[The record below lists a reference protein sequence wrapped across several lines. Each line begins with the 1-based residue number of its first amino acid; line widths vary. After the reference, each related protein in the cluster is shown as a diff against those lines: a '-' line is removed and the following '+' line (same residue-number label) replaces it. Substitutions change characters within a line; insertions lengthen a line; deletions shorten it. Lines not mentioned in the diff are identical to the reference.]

1 MAQIKK
7 DTSLRKAILQ
17 AAITGQLISD
27 IGGESD
33 VLFSNEKKSKT
44 KLDSEADLPLASRV
58 SKRNSVVS
66 DSERTTPSPRGYA
79 PKTPNEFA
87 SFENQN
93 SVSER
98 SERPTL
104 PETGKQLLDKII
116 EERNNKL
123 LADWEEALKK
133 NVGGKATLPSFA
145 SKTRAKKPA
154 PVVASEIDEEELPF
168 EIPENWCWCRIDDLF
183 SHNTGKALNKSENK
197 EGTELEYITTSN
209 LYWNYFELDNLKTM
223 LFKDSEIEKCTVQKG
238 DLLVCEGGEVGRT
251 AIWNF
256 DRTICIQNHIHRLR
270 AYEASLNKSFYYFVM
285 FLYKEGKLIDDYAKG
300 IGIKGLSSNALGS
313 IIIPLPP
320 ISVQNAIV
328 AKLEQVLP
336 LVDAYENA
344 LLQKEELKSALP
356 DKVKKAILQEAITGK
371 LTEAWRKSATIKE
384 SGKQLLDRIIE
395 ERNAKALA
403 DWEEALKKN
412 VGGKATLPSFAS
424 KTRAKKPVPVV
435 ASEIDEEEI
444 PFEVPESWCWCRL
457 GDLASIAR
465 GGSPRPI
472 NDFLTNEPDGY
483 NWIKI
488 SDTDKGGKYIN
499 GTKQK
504 IKKEGLYKTRLIHKG
519 DFLLTNSMSFGRPY
533 ISNIDGCIH
542 DGWLVFSFINEL
554 INPDFIYNLLSS
566 PFIYDSFSQSA
577 AGGVVQ
583 NLNTDKVIDTLVPLP
598 SLKEQEEIVKKV
610 EELLL
615 LCK

>member
-17 AAITGQLISD
+17 AAITGQLISSCHS
-27 IGGESD
+27 E
-33 VLFSNEKKSKT
+33 
-44 KLDSEADLPLASRV
+44 LDSESA
-58 SKRNSVVS
+58 
-66 DSERTTPSPRGYA
+66 
-79 PKTPNEFA
+79 
-87 SFENQN
+87 
-93 SVSER
+93 
-98 SERPTL
+98 
-104 PETGKQLLDKII
+104 ETGKELLGRII

-123 LADWEEALKK
+123 LAEWKEALKK
-133 NVGGKATLPSFA
+133 NPKA
-145 SKTRAKKPA
+145 RKPV
-154 PVVASEIDEEELPF
+154 PVVASVIDEEEIPF

-223 LFKDSEIEKCTVQKG
+223 PFKDSEIEKCTVQKG

-270 AYEASLNKSFYYFVM
+270 AYETSLNKSFYYYVM

-320 ISVQNAIV
+320 LAVQNAIV

-403 DWEEALKKN
+403 EWEESLKKN
-412 VGGKATLPSFAS
+412 PK
-424 KTRAKKPVPVV
+424 AKKPVPVI
-435 ASEIDEEEI
+435 AREIEEEEI

-598 SLKEQEEIVKKV
+598 SLKEQQEIVKKL
-610 EELLL
+610 EELLP

>member
-104 PETGKQLLDKII
+104 PETGKELLDRII
-116 EERNNKL
+116 EERNKKL
-123 LADWEEALKK
+123 LAEWEEVLKK
-133 NVGGKATLPSFA
+133 NP
-145 SKTRAKKPA
+145 KTKKPA
-154 PVVASEIDEEELPF
+154 PIVASEIDEEEIPF
-168 EIPENWCWCRIDDLF
+168 EIPENWCWCRLGDLI
-183 SHNTGKALNKSENK
+183 SISSGDMLTSSQMKNGKIPVYGGNGITGYHNVSNIHEETIVIGRVGFYCGSVHLTEK
-197 EGTELEYITTSN
+197 EAWVTDNAFTTSYSKKCLN
-209 LYWNYFELDNLKTM
+209 REYLIIALRQLDLGRQQNKTAQPVV
-223 LFKDSEIEKCTVQKG
+223 S
-238 DLLVCEGGEVGRT
+238 
-251 AIWNF
+251 
-256 DRTICIQNHIHRLR
+256 
-270 AYEASLNKSFYYFVM
+270 
-285 FLYKEGKLIDDYAKG
+285 GKKIYPM
-300 IGIKGLSSNALGS
+300 IF
-313 IIIPLPP
+313 PLPP
-320 ISVQNAIV
+320 LSVQNAIV
-328 AKLEQVLP
+328 VKLEQVLP

-344 LLQKEELKSALP
+344 LLQKEELKNALP
-356 DKVKKAILQEAITGK
+356 DKIKKAILQEAITGQ
-371 LTEAWRKSATIKE
+371 LTESWRKSATIKE

-403 DWEEALKKN
+403 EWEETLKKN

-435 ASEIDEEEI
+435 ASEIEEDEI
-444 PFEVPESWCWCRL
+444 PFEVPESWCWCRIDDL
-457 GDLASIAR
+457 FAHNSGKALNKSENKVGTELEYITTSNLYWNYFELDNLKTMLFKDEEIEKCTVKKGDLLVCE
-465 GGSPRPI
+465 GGEVGRSAIWNYDRTVCI
-472 NDFLTNEPDGY
+472 QNH
-483 NWIKI
+483 IH
-488 SDTDKGGKYIN
+488 
-499 GTKQK
+499 
-504 IKKEGLYKTRLIHKG
+504 RL
-519 DFLLTNSMSFGRPY
+519 RA
-533 ISNIDGCIH
+533 
-542 DGWLVFSFINEL
+542 
-554 INPDFIYNLLSS
+554 
-566 PFIYDSFSQSA
+566 YDSK
-577 AGGVVQ
+577 
-583 NLNTDKVIDTLVPLP
+583 LNVLFYYHVMYLFKESKVIDNYAKGIGIKGLSSNALGSIIVPLP
-598 SLKEQEEIVKKV
+598 PLEEQEEIVKKV
-610 EELLL
+610 EKLLP

>member
-104 PETGKQLLDKII
+104 PETGKELLDRII

-123 LADWEEALKK
+123 LAEWEEKQTDLFASNDAHSKNAKTVRSEQIRLLKK
-133 NVGGKATLPSFA
+133 
-145 SKTRAKKPA
+145 AKKPA
-154 PVVASEIDEEELPF
+154 PIVASEIDEDEIPF
-168 EIPENWCWCRIDDLF
+168 EIPENWCWCRLGDICLVKGGKRIPAGCTLTDID
-183 SHNTGKALNKSENK
+183 TGHKYIRVADMKNGSVIVNNVK
-197 EGTELEYITTSN
+197 YITDEIHEKIKAYKISKDDVYITVAGTIGDSGIIPD
-209 LYWNYFELDNLKTM
+209 ELDNANLTENADKLV
-223 LFKDSEIEKCTVQKG
+223 LFNGINKYCLHFFLSSGFFQEQISDAITK
-238 DLLVCEGGEVGRT
+238 VGQPKL
-251 AIWNF
+251 AII
-256 DRTICIQNHIHRLR
+256 RIQN
-270 AYEASLNKSFYYFVM
+270 
-285 FLYKEGKLIDDYAKG
+285 FLL
-300 IGIKGLSSNALGS
+300 
-313 IIIPLPP
+313 PLPP
-320 ISVQNAIV
+320 LAVQNAIV

-344 LLQKEELKSALP
+344 LLQKEELKIALP

-371 LTEAWRKSATIKE
+371 LTETWRKSATIKE

-403 DWEEALKKN
+403 EWEEK
-412 VGGKATLPSFAS
+412 V
-424 KTRAKKPVPVV
+424 KTNPKAKKPAPIV
-435 ASEIDEEEI
+435 ASEIGEDEI
-444 PFEVPESWCWCRL
+444 PFEIPESWCWCRIDDL
-457 GDLASIAR
+457 FAHNSGKALNKSENKVGTELEYITTSNLYWNYFELDNLKTMLFKDEEIEKCTVKKGDLLVCE
-465 GGSPRPI
+465 GGEVGRSAIWNYDRTVCI
-472 NDFLTNEPDGY
+472 QNH
-483 NWIKI
+483 IH
-488 SDTDKGGKYIN
+488 
-499 GTKQK
+499 
-504 IKKEGLYKTRLIHKG
+504 RL
-519 DFLLTNSMSFGRPY
+519 RA
-533 ISNIDGCIH
+533 
-542 DGWLVFSFINEL
+542 
-554 INPDFIYNLLSS
+554 
-566 PFIYDSFSQSA
+566 YDSK
-577 AGGVVQ
+577 
-583 NLNTDKVIDTLVPLP
+583 LNVLFYYHVMYLFKESKVIDNYAKGIGIKGLSSNALGSIIVPLP
-598 SLKEQEEIVKKV
+598 PLEEQQEIVKKV
-610 EELLL
+610 EELLE

>member
-17 AAITGQLISD
+17 AAITGQLISNVE
-27 IGGESD
+27 G
-33 VLFSNEKKSKT
+33 
-44 KLDSEADLPLASRV
+44 
-58 SKRNSVVS
+58 
-66 DSERTTPSPRGYA
+66 TT
-79 PKTPNEFA
+79 
-87 SFENQN
+87 
-93 SVSER
+93 
-98 SERPTL
+98 
-104 PETGKQLLDKII
+104 ETGKELLDRII

-123 LADWEEALKK
+123 LADWEEKQTDLFASNDAHSKNAKTVRSEQIRLLKK
-133 NVGGKATLPSFA
+133 
-145 SKTRAKKPA
+145 AKKPA
-154 PVVASEIDEEELPF
+154 LVVASEIDEEEIPF
-168 EIPENWCWCRIDDLF
+168 EIPENWCWCRLGDLAF
-183 SHNTGKALNKSENK
+183 IARGGSPRPINEYLTNDPDGYNWIKISDTDKGGKYINSTKQKIKK
-197 EGTELEYITTSN
+197 EG
-209 LYWNYFELDNLKTM
+209 LYKTR
-223 LFKDSEIEKCTVQKG
+223 LIHKG
-238 DLLVCEGGEVGRT
+238 DFLLTNSMSFGRPYISNIEG
-251 AIWNF
+251 
-256 DRTICIQNHIHRLR
+256 CIHDGWLVF
-270 AYEASLNKSFYYFVM
+270 SFPNKCISPDFIYH
-285 FLYKEGKLIDDYAKG
+285 L
-300 IGIKGLSSNALGS
+300 LSSSFIYNQFADSAAGAVVQNLNTDKV
-313 IIIPLPP
+313 IETLIPLPP
-320 ISVQNAIV
+320 LSVQNAIV

-344 LLQKEELKSALP
+344 ILQKEELKSALP
-356 DKVKKAILQEAITGK
+356 DKVKKAILQEAITGQ
-371 LTEAWRKSATIKE
+371 LTENWRKSATIKE

-403 DWEEALKKN
+403 EWEDALKKN

-488 SDTDKGGKYIN
+488 SDTDKGGKFIN
-499 GTKQK
+499 YTKQK

-533 ISNIDGCIH
+533 ISNIEGCIH

-554 INPDFIYNLLSS
+554 INPDFIYHLLSS

-598 SLKEQEEIVKKV
+598 PLEEQEEIVRKV
-610 EELLL
+610 EELLYIFMNI
-615 LCK
+615 